1 MVLCECG
8 NVSQMGAHNARQ
20 VEGNVGANEL
30 YRTDEE
36 SAEIEEIN
44 TYEPE
49 LVTAV

>member
-1 MVLCECG
+1 MCRK
-8 NVSQMGAHNARQ
+8 MGGRNGKE
-20 VEGNVGANEL
+20 VEGNVGADEL

-36 SAEIEEIN
+36 IAEIEGRN